1 MTTSEIE
8 RLASIETLVKG
19 LDKKLDKFIE
29 AVEKDHDDHEHRL
42 RVLEKTKWLFA
53 GGAAVLGAFGR
64 ELLQLLG
71 G

>member
-19 LDKKLDKFIE
+19 LDQKLDRFIK
-29 AVEKDHDDHEHRL
+29 AVEKDHDDHEHRI
-42 RVLEKTKWLFA
+42 RVLEKAKWLFA
-53 GGAAVLGAFGR
+53 GGAAILGAFGR
-64 ELLQLLG
+64 ELMQVLG